1 MHCSP
6 LRWSGASLLV
16 ALFARVAPL
25 SAQAG
30 AGAGATVTGHVTNV
44 AGQPLPG
51 VTVSITGMGV
61 GSITRDDGLYTFTV
75 PAARVT
81 GQTVTLNARRVG
93 YSPQNVTITL
103 NAGTITHDFVMTQ
116 TAAQLGEV
124 IVTGAGTSQV
134 RERVGSVINT
144 VDSTTLKRATQ
155 PQNVISSL
163 SGTTPNV
170 RVNTQSGEPGA
181 SAFVLIRGATSV
193 TGTNQP
199 LIVVDNTP
207 IDNTTQAT
215 QGGGDASTVAQNRA
229 ADINPNDIES
239 VQILKG
245 AAAASIYGARAAN
258 GVILITT
265 KKGSTGPTRYNVSSV
280 QTFDHVVRTFPL
292 QSLYG
297 QGSNGLPG
305 GCSTPD
311 CNASSLTWGPL
322 LTPTTPRFD
331 HSTEIYGTG
340 LTNDIALNVSGGTQ
354 RTQFFLSGGVTD
366 QYGVM
371 EGPNNRYFRNTFR
384 LSASHQLLNTLTF
397 GGNFSYFNTTGKFV
411 QKGSNT
417 SGLLLGALRTP
428 PDFNNE
434 PYLSPTSELQR
445 SYRFPNPTSASLT
458 TSRGYDNPFF
468 VLANVGNK
476 SELGRFLGNITANW
490 VPASW
495 LAINETFGA
504 DNYSDSRL
512 EALPFTSSSDPVGS
526 VTRLDIT
533 NLEVDQ
539 NLTATGSWTVNKYLD
554 TRLVL
559 GQNLNSRRNRQ
570 VFVFGDQLIAPEPL
584 AIQNTVSYTPSE
596 FNSLQ
601 HILAYFA
608 QAEADYNN
616 ELHGTAGLRL
626 DGFSTFGESDRTAL
640 YPKADAAWTFTKYLN
655 NGAPHNR
662 WRWLSN
668 ARLRAA
674 YGETGREPPVYATIT
689 ALSTTSVFGSGFGD
703 VIGSKQSGQG
713 GVVTGSNLGNND
725 LKPERNREAEFGFD
739 FGFKDQTSDL
749 SVTYYNKKSSDVIL
763 PTPVNAAANGAST
776 ALLNGATVTN
786 KGWEMQFNARVYT
799 AKNWD
804 ATIGGNYARNR
815 GKVVSLIN
823 DIQFVPYNTEG
834 FTGAIGSSTVGF
846 APGVIRGQD
855 FIRCGLGEVAT
866 LPGVGTMANVDS
878 ACGVGAPKNALYIAG
893 TNNRPV
899 VNPDEQVIANP
910 NPAWSGGLNAI
921 IRYKRLQLTTL
932 FDIRRGSQVWDGTR
946 SALDRFGTAEET
958 TIRSDTAGI
967 FGRNILSNQAVAGPG
982 AGRVAF
988 RTPAQW
994 QNWYTTTGGSASPVQ
1009 SQFVESGNF
1018 TKWRELS
1025 ITYTLDDP
1033 WIKEKL
1039 GFTQALLRL
1048 GGRNLHT
1055 WTPYKGMDPETNL
1068 GGAEFLTQGIDFFQN
1083 PNIRS
1088 FIFSIT
1094 LNR

>member
-1 MHCSP
+1 MHFSQ
-6 LRWSGASLLV
+6 LRWCGASMLV
-16 ALFARVAPL
+16 ALFARVTPL
-25 SAQAG
+25 VAQ
-30 AGAGATVTGHVTNV
+30 GATITGHVTNV
-44 AGQPLPG
+44 GGQPLAG
-51 VTVSITGMGV
+51 VTVSITGMGL
-61 GSITRDDGLYTFTV
+61 GAITRDDGLYTFTV
-75 PAARVT
+75 PAGRLT
-81 GQTVTLNARRVG
+81 GQAATLNARRVG
-93 YSPQNVTITL
+93 YSPQNFVITL
-103 NAGTITHDFVMTQ
+103 SAGTIAHDFVMTQ
-116 TAAQLGEV
+116 TAAQLEEI
-124 IVTGAGTSQV
+124 IVTGSGTSQM
-134 RERVGSVINT
+134 RQRVGSVINT
-144 VDSTTLKRATQ
+144 VDSTTLKRVTQ

-163 SGTTPNV
+163 AATTPNV
-170 RVNTQSGEPGA
+170 RVRTQSGEPGA

-199 LIVVDNTP
+199 LIVVDNMP

-215 QGGGDASTVAQNRA
+215 QGGGDASTVTQNRA
-229 ADINPNDIES
+229 ADLNPNDIES

-280 QTFDHVVRTFPL
+280 QTFDHVVKTFPL
-292 QSLYG
+292 QTLYG
-297 QGSNGLPG
+297 QGSNGVPG
-305 GCSTPD
+305 GCNTPD

-322 LTPTTPRFD
+322 LGPTVPVFD
-331 HSTEIYGTG
+331 HGTEIYDTG

-366 QYGVM
+366 QYGIM
-371 EGPNNRYFRNTFR
+371 DSPNNRYLRNTFR

-397 GGNFSYFNTTGKFV
+397 GGNFSYFNTTGKYV

-428 PDFNNE
+428 PDFNNQ
-434 PYLSPTSELQR
+434 PYLSPVSDLQR
-445 SYRFPNPTSASLT
+445 SYRFPNPTAASLT

-468 VLANVGNK
+468 VLANVGNT
-476 SELGRFLGNITANW
+476 SELGRFLGNMTLNW
-490 VPASW
+490 VPTSW
-495 LAINETFGA
+495 FAINETFGA

-512 EALPFTSSSDPVGS
+512 EALPLTSSSDPVGN
-526 VTRLDIT
+526 VTRLDIN

-539 NLTATGSWTVNKYLD
+539 NLTGTVSYNPNKYLE

-559 GQNLNSRRNRQ
+559 GSNLNSRRNRQ

-584 AIQNTVSYTPSE
+584 AIQNTVSYNPSE

-601 HILAYFA
+601 HILAYFG

-616 ELHGTAGLRL
+616 ELHGTVGLRL
-626 DGFSTFGESDRTAL
+626 DGFSTFGQSDRTAW
-640 YPKADAAWTFTKYLN
+640 YPKADAAWTFTKYINDPNVPN
-655 NGAPHNR
+655 NKWH
-662 WRWLSN
+662 WLSN

-689 ALSTTSVFGSGFGD
+689 ALSTTTLFGSGFGD
-703 VIGSKQSGQG
+703 FIGSKQSGQG
-713 GVVTGSNLGNND
+713 GVVTGANLGNND
-725 LKPERNREAEFGFD
+725 LKPERNREAEFGLD
-739 FGFKDQTSDL
+739 FGFNDQTSDFSL
-749 SVTYYNKKSSDVIL
+749 TYYNKKSGDVIL
-763 PTPVNAAANGAST
+763 PSPVNAAANGAST

-786 KGWEMQFNARVYT
+786 KGWEMSFNARVYT

-804 ATIGGNYARNR
+804 ATVGGNWARNN

-823 DIQFVPYNTEG
+823 DIQFIPYNTEG

-855 FIRCGLGEVAT
+855 FIRCGRGETAT

-878 ACGVGAPKNALYIAG
+878 ACGAGAPKNALYIAG

-899 VNPDEQVIANP
+899 VNPDDQVIADP
-910 NPAWSGGLNAI
+910 NPRWTGGLNLLV
-921 IRYKRLQLTTL
+921 RYKRFQLTTL
-932 FDIRRGSQVWDGTR
+932 VDIRRGAQVWDGTR
-946 SALDRFGTAEET
+946 SALDRFGTADET

-967 FGRNILSNQAVAGPG
+967 FGRNILGNQQVAGPG
-982 AGRVAF
+982 AGQVAF

-1009 SQFVESGNF
+1009 SQFVENGNF

-1025 ITYTLDDP
+1025 ITYTYDDA
-1033 WIKEKL
+1033 WLRQKL
-1039 GFTQALLRL
+1039 GFSQALIRI

-1055 WTPYKGMDPETNL
+1055 WTPYLGLDPETNL

-1083 PNIRS
+1083 PEVRS
-1088 FIFSIT
+1088 FILSIT

>member
-1 MHCSP
+1 MHFSQ
-6 LRWSGASLLV
+6 LRRYGASLLV
-16 ALFARVAPL
+16 ALGAPVASL
-25 SAQAG
+25 AAQA
-30 AGAGATVTGHVTNV
+30 ATVTGHVTN
-44 AGQPLPG
+44 AGGQPLAG
-51 VTVSITGMGV
+51 VTVSITGMGL
-61 GSITRDDGLYTFTV
+61 GAITRDDGLYTFTV

-81 GQTVTLNARRVG
+81 GQVANLNARRVG
-93 YSPQNVTITL
+93 YSPQNVAITL

-116 TAAQLGEV
+116 TAAQLEEI
-124 IVTGAGTSQV
+124 IVTGSGTSQM
-134 RERVGSVINT
+134 RQRIGSVINT
-144 VDSTTLKRATQ
+144 VDSTTLKRVTQ

-163 SGTTPNV
+163 AATTPNV

-215 QGGGDASTVAQNRA
+215 QGGGDASTVTQNRA

-239 VQILKG
+239 VQVLKG

-265 KKGSTGPTRYNVSSV
+265 KKGSTGPTRYNVSST
-280 QTFDHVVRTFPL
+280 QTFDHVMKTMPL
-292 QSLYG
+292 QTTYG
-297 QGSNGLPG
+297 QGSNGIPG
-305 GCSTPD
+305 ACTTPD
-311 CNASSLTWGPL
+311 CNATSLSWGPAL
-322 LTPTTPRFD
+322 APTSPVFLHGKEIFD
-331 HSTEIYGTG
+331 TG
-340 LTNDIALNVSGGTQ
+340 ITNDIALNLSGGSA

-366 QYGVM
+366 QYGIM

-397 GGNFSYFNTTGKFV
+397 GGNFSYFNTTGKYV

-428 PDFNNE
+428 PDFNNQ
-434 PYLSPTSELQR
+434 PYLSPTSGLQR

-476 SELGRFLGNITANW
+476 SELGRFLGNMTANW
-490 VPASW
+490 VPVSW
-495 LAINETFGA
+495 FALNETFGA
-504 DNYSDSRL
+504 DNYTDSRL

-539 NLTATGSWTVNKYLD
+539 NLTGTVSYTPNKYLD
-554 TRLVL
+554 TRLVF

-584 AIQNTVSYTPSE
+584 AIQNTVSYNPNE
-596 FNSLQ
+596 NNSLR

-608 QAEADYNN
+608 QGEADYNN
-616 ELHGTAGLRL
+616 ELHGTVGLRL
-626 DGFSTFGESDRTAL
+626 DGFSTFGQSDRTAL
-640 YPKADAAWTFTKYLN
+640 YPKADAAWTFTKYINDPNVPN
-655 NGAPHNR
+655 NKWH
-662 WRWLSN
+662 WLSN

-689 ALSTTSVFGSGFGD
+689 ALSTTTLFGSGFGD
-703 VIGSKQSGQG
+703 FIGSKQSGQG
-713 GVVTGSNLGNND
+713 GVVTGANLGNND
-725 LKPERNREAEFGFD
+725 LQPERNREAEFGLD
-739 FGFKDQTSDL
+739 FGFNDQTSDF

-763 PTPVNAAANGAST
+763 PAPVNAAANGAST

-804 ATIGGNYARNR
+804 ATIGGNWSRNR

-823 DIQFVPYNTEG
+823 DIQFIPYNTEG

-855 FIRCGLGEVAT
+855 FIRCGLGETAT

-878 ACGVGAPKNALYIAG
+878 ACGVGARKGALFIAG
-893 TNNRPV
+893 TDNRPV
-899 VNPDEQVIANP
+899 VNPDEQVIADP
-910 NPAWSGGLNAI
+910 NPRWTGGLTAV
-921 IRYKRLQLTTL
+921 IRYKRLQFSTL
-932 FDIRRGSQVWDGTR
+932 FDLRRGSQVWDGTL
-946 SALDRFGTAEET
+946 SALDRFGTAEQT

-967 FGRNILSNQAVAGPG
+967 FGKNVLANQSVAGPG

-988 RTPAQW
+988 RTPAQG
-994 QNWYTTTGGSASPVQ
+994 QNW
-1009 SQFVESGNF
+1009 
-1018 TKWRELS
+1018 
-1025 ITYTLDDP
+1025 
-1033 WIKEKL
+1033 
-1039 GFTQALLRL
+1039 
-1048 GGRNLHT
+1048 
-1055 WTPYKGMDPETNL
+1055 
-1068 GGAEFLTQGIDFFQN
+1068 
-1083 PNIRS
+1083 
-1088 FIFSIT
+1088 
-1094 LNR
+1094 